1 MNSNSLQH
9 SNAGNTKLETFVSQ
23 QVSFLTTIIRKASS
37 FFIRSEIEKSQ
48 ARYKMKRQQQA
59 RAQLHQDIVNTLPVE
74 EKLRLGMYHF
84 MD

>member
-23 QVSFLTTIIRKASS
+23 QVSFLTTIIRKAFS

-84 MD
+84 MN